1 MAAVAAV
8 NAVNAVAAVAAVA
21 DPHQILQTLCSNS
34 TSTAAFTISGYVLSQ
49 SVSNSQTLIPPSI
62 VASYAML
69 QKPSNLV
76 PQTLSWCS
84 VRRERHMMH
93 ACASAQTMV
102 PTMSPPCFLHKNSTI
117 KDLLQT
123 CLGSYAGVIFQ
134 VTSRIKK
141 QLTHDTKCKSKNRTS
156 LSI

>member
-1 MAAVAAV
+1 MLWRLWLLWLIHSRFYK
-8 NAVNAVAAVAAVA
+8 
-21 DPHQILQTLCSNS
+21 PYSCSNS

-117 KDLLQT
+117 KDLVQT
-123 CLGSYAGVIFQ
+123 CLGSYAGVIFE
-134 VTSRIKK
+134 SHNFPK
-141 QLTHDTKCKSKNRTS
+141 QQSP
-156 LSI
+156 SIQRELVLN